1 MKKRIKLLIIGKNS
15 FIASNIFFNL
25 KKKINI
31 KKIKYSEFIR
41 KDSFF
46 LSKFDYILNC
56 SLHKKYVLEKYK
68 KKYDFDYN
76 ILTKIMNLNINYIFL
91 SSRKIY
97 RPKFNILETDKIEP
111 QDNYSKNKFITENYI
126 RKIIPNNYL
135 ILRISNIVG
144 MRIVN
149 NSRSHNLFLDNFI
162 LNLKNNTLLNHN
174 NSFKDFISINQFT
187 DIFLKIIQKKLKGIF
202 NISLGKKVYVKE
214 ILQWLTSSC
223 KKSLK
228 IKNFSNGNKVPNND
242 SFTLN
247 NRKLKRKLNITINKK
262 DLKIYCL
269 SISQK
274 IFSTNN

>member
-1 MKKRIKLLIIGKNS
+1 MKNKIKLLIIGKSS
-15 FIASNIFFNL
+15 FIASNIFLSL
-25 KKKINI
+25 KNKINI
-31 KKIKYSEFIR
+31 KKIKYSECIR

-46 LSKFDYILNC
+46 FSKFDYILNC

-76 ILTKIMNLNINYIFL
+76 ILNKITNLNINYIFL

-97 RPKFNILETDKIEP
+97 RPKLNTRETDKIQP
-111 QDNYSKNKFITENYI
+111 QDNYSKNKFITEKYI
-126 RKIIPNNYL
+126 KKIIPNNCL
-135 ILRISNIVG
+135 ILRISNVVG

-149 NSRSHNLFLDNFI
+149 NNRSHNLFLDNFI
-162 LNLKNNTLLNHN
+162 LNLKNNSLLNHN

-187 DIFLKIIQKKLKGIF
+187 DIFLKIIQKNLKGVF
-202 NISLGKKVYVKE
+202 NISLGKRVYVKE

-228 IKNFSNGNKVPNND
+228 SKNFNKKILNND

-247 NRKLKRKLNITINKK
+247 NTKLKKILNISINKE

-269 SISQK
+269 SISRK
-274 IFSTNN
+274 IFSATN

>member
-1 MKKRIKLLIIGKNS
+1 MKKKIELLIIGKNS
-15 FIASNIFFNL
+15 FIASNIFLNL

-41 KDSFF
+41 KDFYF

-56 SLHKKYVLEKYK
+56 SLHKKYVMEKYK

-76 ILTKIMNLNINYIFL
+76 ILNKIMNLNINYIFL

-97 RPKFNILETDKIEP
+97 RPKLNIRETGKIQP

-126 RKIIPNNYL
+126 KKIIPNNHL
-135 ILRISNIVG
+135 ILRLSNVVG

-149 NSRSHNLFLDNFI
+149 NNKSHNLFLDNFI
-162 LNLKNNTLLNHN
+162 LNLKNNSLLDHN
-174 NSFKDFISINQFT
+174 NLFKDFISINQFT
-187 DIFLKIIQKKLKGIF
+187 DIFLKIIQKNLKGVF
-202 NISLGKKVYVKE
+202 NISLGKRVYVKE

-228 IKNFSNGNKVPNND
+228 LKNFSNKMLNKD

-247 NRKLKRKLNITINKK
+247 NTKLKRILNISINKK

-269 SISQK
+269 SISKK
-274 IFSTNN
+274 IFSATN

>member
-1 MKKRIKLLIIGKNS
+1 MKNKIKLLIIGKSS
-15 FIASNIFFNL
+15 FIASNIFLSL
-25 KKKINI
+25 KNKINI
-31 KKIKYSEFIR
+31 KKIKYSECIR

-46 LSKFDYILNC
+46 FSKFDYILNC
-56 SLHKKYVLEKYK
+56 SLHKKYVIEKYK

-76 ILTKIMNLNINYIFL
+76 ILNKITNLNINYIFL

-97 RPKFNILETDKIEP
+97 RPKLNTRETDKIQP
-111 QDNYSKNKFITENYI
+111 QDNYSKNKFITEKYI
-126 RKIIPNNYL
+126 KKIIPNNCL
-135 ILRISNIVG
+135 ILRISNVVG

-149 NSRSHNLFLDNFI
+149 NNRSHNLFLDNFI
-162 LNLKNNTLLNHN
+162 LNLKNNSLLNHN

-187 DIFLKIIQKKLKGIF
+187 DIFLKIIQKNLKGVF
-202 NISLGKKVYVKE
+202 NISLGKRVYVKE

-228 IKNFSNGNKVPNND
+228 SKNFNKKILNND

-247 NRKLKRKLNITINKK
+247 NTKLKKILNISINKE

-269 SISQK
+269 SISRK
-274 IFSTNN
+274 IFSATN

>member
-1 MKKRIKLLIIGKNS
+1 MKKKIKLLIIGKNS
-15 FIASNIFFNL
+15 FIASNIFINL
-25 KKKINI
+25 KNKINI

-41 KDSFF
+41 KDFYF

-56 SLHKKYVLEKYK
+56 SLNKKYVLEKYK

-76 ILTKIMNLNINYIFL
+76 ILNKIMNLNINYIFL

-97 RPKFNILETDKIEP
+97 RPKLNIRETDKVQP
-111 QDNYSKNKFITENYI
+111 QENYSKNKFITENYI
-126 RKIIPNNYL
+126 KKIIPNNHL
-135 ILRISNIVG
+135 ILRISNVVG

-149 NSRSHNLFLDNFI
+149 NNRSHNLFLDNFI
-162 LNLKNNTLLNHN
+162 LSLKNNSLLNHN
-174 NSFKDFISINQFT
+174 NLFKDFISINQFT
-187 DIFLKIIQKKLKGIF
+187 DIFLKIIQKNLKGVF
-202 NISLGKKVYVKE
+202 NISLGKRVYVKE

-228 IKNFSNGNKVPNND
+228 LKDFSNKMLNKD

-247 NRKLKRKLNITINKK
+247 NTKLKRILNISINKE

-269 SISQK
+269 SISKK
-274 IFSTNN
+274 IFSATN

>member
-1 MKKRIKLLIIGKNS
+1 MKKKINLLIIGKNS
-15 FIASNIFFNL
+15 FIASHIFLNL

-46 LSKFDYILNC
+46 LSKFDFILNC
-56 SLHKKYVLEKYK
+56 SLHKKYVQKRYK

-76 ILTKIMNLNINYIFL
+76 ILNKIINLNINYIFL

-97 RPKFNILETDKIEP
+97 KPKLNILETDKIQP

-126 RKIIPNNYL
+126 KKIIPNNYL
-135 ILRISNIVG
+135 ILRISNIIG
-144 MRIVN
+144 TRIIN
-149 NSRSHNLFLDNFI
+149 NNRSHNLFLDNFI
-162 LNLKNNTLLNHN
+162 FNLKNNSLINCN
-174 NSFKDFISINQFT
+174 NVFKDFITINQFT
-187 DIFLKIIQKKLKGIF
+187 DIFLKILQKNLKGLF
-202 NISLGKKVYVKE
+202 NISLGKRVYVKE
-214 ILQWLTSSC
+214 ILQWLTSSS

-228 IKNFSNGNKVPNND
+228 LKNFNKKVFNND

-247 NRKLKRKLNITINKK
+247 NTKIKRNLNISINKK

-269 SISQK
+269 CISKK
-274 IFSTNN
+274 IFSKPN

>member
-1 MKKRIKLLIIGKNS
+1 MKNKIKLLIIGKSS
-15 FIASNIFFNL
+15 FIASNIFLNL
-25 KKKINI
+25 KNKINI
-31 KKIKYSEFIR
+31 KKIKYSECIR

-46 LSKFDYILNC
+46 FSKFDYILNC

-76 ILTKIMNLNINYIFL
+76 ILNKITNLNINYIFL

-97 RPKFNILETDKIEP
+97 RPKLNTRETDKIQP
-111 QDNYSKNKFITENYI
+111 QDNYSKNKFITEKYI
-126 RKIIPNNYL
+126 KKIIPNNCL
-135 ILRISNIVG
+135 ILRISNVVG

-149 NSRSHNLFLDNFI
+149 NNRSHNLFLDNFI
-162 LNLKNNTLLNHN
+162 LNLKNNSLLKHN

-187 DIFLKIIQKKLKGIF
+187 DIFLKIIQKNLKGVF
-202 NISLGKKVYVKE
+202 NISLGKRVYVKE

-228 IKNFSNGNKVPNND
+228 SKNFNNKILNND

-247 NRKLKRKLNITINKK
+247 NTKLKKILNISINKE

-269 SISQK
+269 SISRK
-274 IFSTNN
+274 IFSATN